1 MNDLNKA
8 LADIDSIRTSLAAGT
23 TFQGFGPVV
32 VATTGV
38 LAFLLGILQ
47 WYRPTVLVSVY
58 ATGNHG
64 YLAAWLTLAALCATL
79 IGIEMVAR
87 SRRIH
92 GGLADAM
99 LAHSVEQFLPAA
111 VAGLMLTVV
120 LFQFQPKLLW
130 MLPGLWQLLLS
141 VGLFAAARN
150 LVRGVKLVA
159 AWYFVT
165 AFVVLL
171 LSMKNESLSPWLMAV
186 PFTCGQLLMAAVLKL
201 SRGQLGE

>member
-8 LADIDSIRTSLAAGT
+8 LSDIDSIRAQLAIGT
-23 TFQGFGPVV
+23 TFQGFGPMVIAV
-32 VATTGV
+32 TGV
-38 LAFLLGILQ
+38 LAFLLGLLQ
-47 WYRPTVLVSVY
+47 VQWPSLLANSAV
-58 ATGNHG
+58 G
-64 YLAAWLTLAALCATL
+64 YLVAWMLLACLCASL

-120 LFQFQPKLLW
+120 LFQFQPDLLW

-150 LVRGVKLVA
+150 LVRGVRLVA